1 MSPYQKFTE
10 LVEAVN
16 RNSRVLDAAILVN
29 SDGLILASSV
39 QHPFSEESIGALGAQ
54 FSSNCEQFSQNIG
67 HGEFEITLVSS
78 KKGYAV
84 TSNLKNKIYFVAK
97 AVEKTDIATVMS
109 SALKVVNELKKM
121 EKELFF

>member
-84 TSNLKNKIYFVAK
+84 TSNLKNKIYK
-97 AVEKTDIATVMS
+97 IIMG
-109 SALKVVNELKKM
+109 LNYLPQR
-121 EKELFF
+121 